1 MGQGRPASVA
11 YGAVARRIAMFRGI
25 ANVSLDER
33 GRFAMPARYR
43 APIVERCAGN
53 LVLTIDAANACLLIY
68 PKPDYLELEEKLT
81 ALAPRQQNRLL
92 QRKIIGFATD
102 VELDG
107 NGRVLVPGELREYA
121 AVEKRAILLGQIN
134 KLELW
139 SESVWRQTMS
149 EWRNESGQED
159 LEGLAEIQL

>member
-1 MGQGRPASVA
+1 
-11 YGAVARRIAMFRGI
+11 MFRGI

-33 GRFAMPARYR
+33 GRFAMPARFR
-43 APIVERCAGN
+43 TQIVERSTGK
-53 LVLTIDAANACLLIY
+53 LVVTIDAANACLLIY
-68 PKPDYLELEEKLT
+68 PTPDYLELEKKLT
-81 ALAPRQQNRLL
+81 ALDSRQQNRLL

-121 AVEKRAILLGQIN
+121 ALEKRAILLGQIN

-139 SESVWRQTMS
+139 AESVWRQTMS
-149 EWRNESGQED
+149 EWRNDAGQED
-159 LEGLAEIQL
+159 LESLAKIQL

>member
-1 MGQGRPASVA
+1 
-11 YGAVARRIAMFRGI
+11 MFRGI

-43 APIVERCAGN
+43 AEVVERSAGK

-68 PKPDYLELEEKLT
+68 PTPDYMELEEKLK
-81 ALAPRQQNRLL
+81 ALSARQQNRLL

-102 VELDG
+102 VELDS
-107 NGRVLVPGELREYA
+107 NGRVLVPGALREYA
-121 AVEKRAILLGQIN
+121 ALEKRAVLLGQIN

-139 SESVWRQTMS
+139 GESVWRQTMS
-149 EWRNESGQED
+149 EWRNEGGQED
-159 LEGLAEIQL
+159 LEVLAEIQL

>member
-1 MGQGRPASVA
+1 
-11 YGAVARRIAMFRGI
+11 MFRGI

-43 APIVERCAGN
+43 AEVVERSAGK
-53 LVLTIDAANACLLIY
+53 LVVTIDAANACLLIY
-68 PKPDYLELEEKLT
+68 PTPDYMELEEKLK
-81 ALAPRQQNRLL
+81 ALSARQQNRLL

-102 VELDG
+102 VELDS
-107 NGRVLVPGELREYA
+107 NGRVLVPGALREYA
-121 AVEKRAILLGQIN
+121 ALEKRAVLLGQIN

-139 SESVWRQTMS
+139 GESVWRQTMS
-149 EWRNESGQED
+149 EWRNESGQGD

>member
-1 MGQGRPASVA
+1 
-11 YGAVARRIAMFRGI
+11 MFRGI

-43 APIVERCAGN
+43 AEVVERSKGK

-68 PKPDYLELEEKLT
+68 PTPDYLELEEKLK
-81 ALAPRQQNRLL
+81 ALNNTRQQNRLL
-92 QRKIIGFATD
+92 QRKIIGFATN

-121 AVEKRAILLGQIN
+121 ALEKRAVLLGQIN

-139 SESVWRQTMS
+139 GESVWRQTMS
-149 EWRNESGQED
+149 EWRNESGQGD

>member
-1 MGQGRPASVA
+1 
-11 YGAVARRIAMFRGI
+11 MFRGI

-43 APIVERCAGN
+43 AEVVERSTGK

-68 PKPDYLELEEKLT
+68 PTPDYLELEEKLK
-81 ALAPRQQNRLL
+81 ALSARQQNRLL

-102 VELDG
+102 VELDS
-107 NGRVLVPGELREYA
+107 NGRVLVPGALREYA
-121 AVEKRAILLGQIN
+121 ALEKRAVLLGQIN

-139 SESVWRQTMS
+139 GESVWRQTMS
-149 EWRNESGQED
+149 EWRNEGGQED
-159 LEGLAEIQL
+159 LEVLAEIQL